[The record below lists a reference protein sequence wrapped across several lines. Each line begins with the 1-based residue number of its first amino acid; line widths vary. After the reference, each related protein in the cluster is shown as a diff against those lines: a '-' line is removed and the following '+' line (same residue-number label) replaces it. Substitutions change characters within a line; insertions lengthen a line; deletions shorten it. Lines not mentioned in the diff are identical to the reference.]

1 MLEKNFT
8 PATLEQY
15 HYDRSERLGA
25 FAADVNSDKLPFVIM
40 MPPPNVTGSLHIG
53 HALTFTLQDI
63 LCRFQRMRGHNV
75 LWQAGTDHA
84 GIATQMVVERELAKD
99 GITRQELGREKF
111 LEKVWEWKA
120 QSGGTIISQL
130 RRLGASADWAR
141 ERFTMDE
148 GLSAAV
154 RKVFVQLFRD
164 GVIYK
169 NEGLV
174 NWDIKLQT
182 AISDLEVMQKE
193 VQGFYYHIRYPFMDG
208 SGYIVVATTRPET
221 LFGDVAVAVHP
232 TNEKYAKFYGNG
244 DVLRIPLTTRSIPI
258 IIDDYADP
266 EKGTGAVKITPA
278 HDFNDFI
285 VGRRH
290 NFIPLNIINKDG
302 TLNAEVPQDFQ
313 GLDRLEAR
321 KKIVE
326 CLEKEGL
333 LEKIEPTTHTVPYGD
348 RSDTVIEPYLTE
360 QWYVMNTQALAA
372 PAIQAV
378 RENLTQFFP
387 ENWKKTYFQWLEN
400 IQPWCISRQLWW
412 GHRIPAWYQE
422 DGSFYVAETEE
433 EAQNLAGAGVKLTQ
447 DPDVLDT
454 WFSSALWPFSTLG
467 WPEKTPE
474 LEKFYPT
481 STLVTGFDIIFF
493 WVARMMMMGIY
504 FRASDFGFANKILL
518 QQPLSKEELEKVIP
532 FKNVY
537 IHALVRDEFG
547 QKMSKSKGNVIDPL
561 KVIDEYGCDAMRF
574 TLAILAAQGRDVK
587 LAMSRVEGYRN
598 FATKLWNASR
608 YAEMNGAV
616 LAADYQPDA
625 CQHVLN
631 QWILV
636 ELQTTA
642 TAVADALDAYTFNEA
657 AERVYHFVWGTFC
670 DWYLEFTKPLLQS
683 NDARI
688 VTETKQTIAFVLA
701 EIVKNLHPFMP
712 FITDELAEKLGF
724 SDKPLLFSEWTN
736 LTLPEHFTA
745 KAQNVSI
752 LQQIITEI
760 RSAKVEMHVP
770 AATPCDAVVIGA
782 MPVQQAILNENSV
795 LLQKMA
801 RLKTLVFSDVAPP
814 QSVQLVIDGMTIALP
829 LGGMIDIDQEKQRLA
844 KELKALEADIA
855 RVENKLNNPQFVAK
869 ASAEVVAEQQQKR
882 EGFIVTKN
890 KLEQSLQRLQ
900 AA

>member
-1 MLEKNFT
+1 MSLEKTFV
-8 PATLEQY
+8 PASLEQH
-15 HYDRSERLGA
+15 HYDRAESAGA
-25 FAADVNSDKLPFVIM
+25 FAADVNSDKPPFVIM

-84 GIATQMVVERELAKD
+84 GIATQMVVERELAKE

-130 RRLGASADWAR
+130 RRLGASADWSR

-154 RKVFVQLFRD
+154 RKVFVDLYNQGLIYRD
-164 GVIYK
+164 K
-169 NEGLV
+169 RLV
-174 NWDIKLQT
+174 NWDVKLQT
-182 AISDLEVMQKE
+182 AVSDLEVVTKE
-193 VQGFYYHIRYPFMDG
+193 IDGNYYHIRYPLEDG
-208 SGYIVVATTRPET
+208 TGEIVVATTRPET
-221 LFGDVAVAVHP
+221 LFGDTAVAVNP
-232 TNEKYAKFYGNG
+232 DDERYIALIGKK
-244 DVLRIPLTTRSIPI
+244 VRIPLASRLVPI
-258 IIDDYADP
+258 IPDTYSDP

-278 HDFNDFI
+278 HDFNDFA
-285 VGRRH
+285 VGKRH
-290 NFIPLNIINKDG
+290 NLEQINILNADG
-302 TLNAEVPQDFQ
+302 TLNEVVPEEFR
-313 GLDRLEAR
+313 GLDRLVAREKVVAALEAQGFL
-321 KKIVE
+321 V
-326 CLEKEGL
+326 
-333 LEKIEPTTHTVPYGD
+333 KIEPTKQSVPFGD
-348 RSDTVIEPYLTE
+348 RSNTVIEPFLTD
-360 QWYVMNTQALAA
+360 QWYVNAEVLAQPALE
-372 PAIQAV
+372 AV
-378 RENLTQFFP
+378 RSGKTKFIP
-387 ENWKKTYFQWLEN
+387 EQWQNTYFSWLEN

-412 GHRIPAWYQE
+412 GHQIPAWYTP
-422 DGSFYVAETEE
+422 DGTPIVAMTAA
-433 EAQNLAGAGVKLTQ
+433 EAQAIAGEGVTLTQ

-474 LEKFYPT
+474 LAKFYPT
-481 STLVTGFDIIFF
+481 TTLVTGFDIIFF
-493 WVARMMMMGIY
+493 WVARMMMMGLH
-504 FRASDFGFANKILL
+504 FLKD
-518 QQPLSKEELEKVIP
+518 VP
-532 FKNVY
+532 FENVY

-616 LAADYQPDA
+616 LTENYDPKA
-625 CQHVLN
+625 CQHPIN

-657 AERVYHFVWGTFC
+657 AERAYHFVWGTFC

-683 NDARI
+683 NDVQI

-701 EIVKNLHPFMP
+701 EIVKILHPFMP

-724 SDKPLLFSEWTN
+724 SNKPLLFSTWTD
-736 LTLPEHFTA
+736 LGLPEHFTVKA
-745 KAQNVSI
+745 KNVSI

-760 RSAKVEMHVP
+760 RSAKAEMNVPP
-770 AATPCDAVVIGA
+770 AAPCDAVVIGA
-782 MPVQQAILNENSV
+782 TPAQQEILNENSI

-801 RLKTLVFSDVAPP
+801 RLKTLAFSDVAPP

-829 LGGMIDIDQEKQRLA
+829 LGGMIDIAQEKQRLT

-855 RVENKLNNPQFVAK
+855 RVDAKLNNPQFVAK
-869 ASAEVVAEQQQKR
+869 ASAEVVAEQQQKHD
-882 EGFIVTKN
+882 GFITTKN
-890 KLEQSLQRLQ
+890 KLEQSLKIFSGKIQ
-900 AA
+900 